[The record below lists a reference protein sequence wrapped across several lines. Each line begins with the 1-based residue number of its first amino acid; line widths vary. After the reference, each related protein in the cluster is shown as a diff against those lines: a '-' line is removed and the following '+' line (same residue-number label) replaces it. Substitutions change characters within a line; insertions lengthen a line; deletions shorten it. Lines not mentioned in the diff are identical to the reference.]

1 MKKSL
6 AKRAAAIFMA
16 AMMGVSSSL
25 FTPGMNVKAE
35 EYATVTDAEEF
46 IESDENTDLDELV
59 DTEVFAGEVS
69 VDKSHFPDDNFRK
82 YVSEKLDKDKNL
94 SLIHI

>member
-25 FTPGMNVKAE
+25 FTPGMNVNICSFKIVGGFE
-35 EYATVTDAEEF
+35 
-46 IESDENTDLDELV
+46 
-59 DTEVFAGEVS
+59 
-69 VDKSHFPDDNFRK
+69 R
-82 YVSEKLDKDKNL
+82 
-94 SLIHI
+94 